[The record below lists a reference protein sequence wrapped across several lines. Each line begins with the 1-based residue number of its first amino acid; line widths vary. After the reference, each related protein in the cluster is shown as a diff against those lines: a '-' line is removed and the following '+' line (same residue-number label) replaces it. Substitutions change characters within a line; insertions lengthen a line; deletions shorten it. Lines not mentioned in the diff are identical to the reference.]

1 MKQQAANNKHI
12 VFPPKEKDGKGQ
24 TISITNVH
32 LGSGAFGQ
40 VNFGFDTHDPK
51 KVYAIKI
58 IEKQKLQQNP
68 KNLTNLTNEI
78 TIMSE
83 IRSPYIVALQNAT
96 KTSQRYYLAMEL
108 CNGGDLSNFVK
119 QRGGY
124 LREEEARLILRQ
136 IVQGIAAIKTKEV
149 MHRDLKL
156 PNILLQFTDL
166 PKDICTEAD
175 FNLNKYI

>member
-1 MKQQAANNKHI
+1 
-12 VFPPKEKDGKGQ
+12 
-24 TISITNVH
+24 
-32 LGSGAFGQ
+32 
-40 VNFGFDTHDPK
+40 
-51 KVYAIKI
+51 
-58 IEKQKLQQNP
+58 
-68 KNLTNLTNEI
+68 
-78 TIMSE
+78 MSE

-108 CNGGDLSNFVK
+108 CNGGDLGNFVK

-156 PNILLQFTDL
+156 PNIMLHFIDQ
-166 PKDICTEAD
+166 PRDICTD
-175 FNLNKYI
+175 TTFNLNKYISEFNFSEKH